1 MAGPGDL
8 AEGLL
13 PVWGSD
19 EATVRSVEPCSSVP
33 SESGVRLP
41 PATATAGGAGSRGPP
56 GRRAS
61 ESNC

>member
-1 MAGPGDL
+1 MAGPGGL
-8 AEGLL
+8 AMGLL

-19 EATVRSVEPCSSVP
+19 EVTVRIPELCSWVP
-33 SESGVRLP
+33 SESDARLP
-41 PATATAGGAGSRGPP
+41 PAAPQAGGAGSRGPP